1 MNGRCSRFL
10 RKMAEYKPNDDNKKK
25 YLIINNGEN
34 KRGTIRNEMNGNR
47 YFEVATMQEMQDFE
61 IDEQAQI
68 QEIIEAAILFY
79 IENAIN
85 QSLQDIGKLTMRL
98 EQ

>member
-1 MNGRCSRFL
+1 M
-10 RKMAEYKPNDDNKKK
+10 NKKFVLTSDMLDK
-25 YLIINNGEN
+25 YSLAH
-34 KRGTIRNEMNGNR
+34 T

-68 QEIIEAAILFY
+68 QEIIESAILFY
-79 IENAIN
+79 IESAIN
-85 QSLQDIGKLTMRL
+85 QSLQDIGSLTMKL